1 MSEPTM
7 TQLSGPTTARRR
19 GPERADLALAVM
31 YVLSLAA
38 ELPAALVRVILIDLG
53 GHVVLSILG
62 HDTDLLDWV
71 AGAAGV
77 GPLLFSILALVWPR
91 GGWLWRQQEGGR
103 EASSRERLQYG
114 DAIALLQADSVAPL
128 PMPRALFVLDAAP
141 FNAAVMGDTLMVNS
155 QTLWDPHLPAV
166 LAHELGHLRYLDAR
180 VALAL
185 SRLLV
190 FAPYTE
196 PVRDPY
202 APPAGCVGTLFAPV
216 RWVFRFARGGTAM
229 RVLGPLWAG
238 QWRACEYRAD
248 RYAACLGQGDELA
261 DALELHV
268 LMYDQPVPMLWL
280 SEHTHP
286 PTELRL
292 DRLRALAVDY
302 EPSMTVDD
310 AVAIVGAEEEAAIH
324 EVDPTADPS
333 GLEVPPPNDPP
344 SQEWR
349 HGVVRWWKP
358 EKGYGRITGDDG
370 YVYFA
375 HHSHLENANALAKG
389 QRVRFKWRGVTAAH
403 GRASVEC
410 IQPLS
415 AVLSPDK

>member
-1 MSEPTM
+1 
-7 TQLSGPTTARRR
+7 
-19 GPERADLALAVM
+19 
-31 YVLSLAA
+31 
-38 ELPAALVRVILIDLG
+38 
-53 GHVVLSILG
+53 
-62 HDTDLLDWV
+62 
-71 AGAAGV
+71 
-77 GPLLFSILALVWPR
+77 
-91 GGWLWRQQEGGR
+91 
-103 EASSRERLQYG
+103 
-114 DAIALLQADSVAPL
+114 
-128 PMPRALFVLDAAP
+128 
-141 FNAAVMGDTLMVNS
+141 MVNS

-202 APPAGCVGTLFAPV
+202 APAGCLGTLFAPV

-229 RVLGPLWAG
+229 RVFGPLWAG
-238 QWRACEYRAD
+238 GWRACEYRAD
-248 RYAACLGQGDELA
+248 RYAASLGQGDELA

-286 PTELRL
+286 PTELRI
-292 DRLRALAVDY
+292 DRLRALAG
-302 EPSMTVDD
+302 EPSMTLDE
-310 AVAIVGAEEEAAIH
+310 AVEVFRAEQKAELEAF
-324 EVDPTADPS
+324 DPTGRAS
-333 GLEVPPPNDPP
+333 GLEVPPPTDPP
-344 SQEWR
+344 SPEWR
-349 HGVVRWWKP
+349 LGVVRWWKP

-375 HHSHLENANALAKG
+375 HDSHLDPARGTDTANASALEKG
-389 QRVRFKWRGVTAAH
+389 QRVRFKWLGATAAH
-403 GRASVEC
+403 ERASVEC

-415 AVLSPDK
+415 AVLSADE